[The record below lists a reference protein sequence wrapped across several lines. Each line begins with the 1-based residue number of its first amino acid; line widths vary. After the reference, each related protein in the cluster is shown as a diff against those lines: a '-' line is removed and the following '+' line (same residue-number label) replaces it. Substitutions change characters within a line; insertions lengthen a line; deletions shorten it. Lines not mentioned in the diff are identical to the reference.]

1 VTAEPTANETT
12 ETKLVAVE
20 ETSAGDLE
28 RVLGGAMRLSE
39 LQEVRQAKVEAF
51 RDRGI
56 DPYPPRTHRGS
67 TVREAKERF
76 VAIEPSLPES
86 GEDEVETTVS
96 GRLVSR
102 RHQGKTVFAHVRD
115 GSGEL

>member
-1 VTAEPTANETT
+1 MTAEPVENETSRA
-12 ETKLVAVE
+12 KLVPVDDV
-20 ETSAGDLE
+20 SSGDLE
-28 RVLGGAMRLSE
+28 RALGGAMRLSE

-76 VAIEPSLPES
+76 STIESSLPES
-86 GEDEVETTVS
+86 GEDEAETIVA
-96 GRLVSR
+96 GRLV
-102 RHQGKTVFAHVRD
+102 
-115 GSGEL
+115 